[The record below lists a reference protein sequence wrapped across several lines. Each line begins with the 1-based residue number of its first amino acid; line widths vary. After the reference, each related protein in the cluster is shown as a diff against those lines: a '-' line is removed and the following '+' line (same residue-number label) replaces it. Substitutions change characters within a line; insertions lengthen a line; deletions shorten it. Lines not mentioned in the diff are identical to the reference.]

1 MDILLDTHALIW
13 YLEGDKQLSKNAQN
27 HIQNPQNTI
36 YASHISFFEMAIKMK
51 LGKIITKRNLEEF
64 IKATKDSFIEILPS
78 EEEHFTKYLEIPLI
92 AEHRDPFD
100 RLLIATAVYENL
112 NIISVDEK
120 FGYYTDLIKII
131 W

>member
-1 MDILLDTHALIW
+1 
-13 YLEGDKQLSKNAQN
+13 
-27 HIQNPQNTI
+27 
-36 YASHISFFEMAIKMK
+36 MAIKMK
-51 LGKIITKRNLEEF
+51 LGKIITKRILEEF

-92 AEHRDPFD
+92 AEHRNPFD
-100 RLLIATAVYENL
+100 RLLIATAVHENL
-112 NIISVDEK
+112 SIISVDEK

>member
-13 YLEGDKQLSKNAQN
+13 YLEGDKQLSENAQN
-27 HIQNPQNTI
+27 HIQNPQNII
-36 YASHISFFEMAIKMK
+36 YASHINFFEMAIKMK
-51 LGKIITKRNLEEF
+51 LGKIITKRNLGEF

-78 EEEHFTKYLEIPLI
+78 DEEHFTKYLEIPLI

-100 RLLIATAVYENL
+100 RLLIATAVHENL
-112 NIISVDEK
+112 SIISFDEK
-120 FGYYTDLIKII
+120 FGYYTDLVKII